1 MRLKDKVAVITGGA
15 RGIGSAIAKRFAAE
29 GASVVINYAMRK
41 TEAERTLAA
50 IEAKGGKAFIFQADI
65 TRASE
70 VKKLFTATKER
81 FGRLDVLVNNAG
93 LDDFMSLEQVTEQ
106 HFHSHYNVN
115 VLGVILVVK
124 EAVEYIDKKQGC
136 ILNIGSLS
144 GTHPHHGDLV
154 YGGSKAATDAMT
166 ASLALELGPSGIRV
180 NSINP
185 GMVKTEGLGELT
197 FITQEIRDG
206 IAAMTPLRRLG
217 EPEDIAAAAVL
228 FCSDDARWIT
238 GQCIRVSG
246 GLI

>member
-1 MRLKDKVAVITGGA
+1 MRLKDKVAVITGAA

-50 IEAKGGKAFIFQADI
+50 IEAGRGKAFIFQADI

-70 VKKLFTATKER
+70 VEKLFAATKER

-93 LDDFMSLEQVTEQ
+93 LDDFMPLEQVTEQ
-106 HFHSHYNVN
+106 HFRSHYNVN

-124 EAVEYIDKKQGC
+124 EAIKYIDKKHGC

-144 GTHPHHGDLV
+144 STHPHQGDLV

-206 IAAMTPLRRLG
+206 IAAITPLRRLG

>member
-1 MRLKDKVAVITGGA
+1 MPL
-15 RGIGSAIAKRFAAE
+15 
-29 GASVVINYAMRK
+29 
-41 TEAERTLAA
+41 
-50 IEAKGGKAFIFQADI
+50 Q
-65 TRASE
+65 
-70 VKKLFTATKER
+70 
-81 FGRLDVLVNNAG
+81 
-93 LDDFMSLEQVTEQ
+93 QVTEQ

-124 EAVEYIDKKQGC
+124 EAVKYIDKTQGS

-144 GTHPHHGDLV
+144 TTRSYQGDLV

-206 IAAMTPLRRLG
+206 IAAITPLRRLG
-217 EPEDIAAAAVL
+217 EPDDIAAAAVL

-238 GQCIRVSG
+238 GQCVRVSG

>member
-1 MRLKDKVAVITGGA
+1 MRLKDKVAVITGAA

-29 GASVVINYAMRK
+29 GASVVINYAMRR

-70 VKKLFTATKER
+70 VEKLFAATKER

-124 EAVEYIDKKQGC
+124 EAVKYIDKKPGC

-144 GTHPHHGDLV
+144 STHPHQGDLV

-185 GMVKTEGLGELT
+185 GIVKTEGLGELT
-197 FITQEIRDG
+197 FITKEIRDG